1 MSAPPAMV
9 EWITVWRVAMK
20 LPDSL
25 IDHPD
30 GEIRIAGTRIGL
42 FDIVR
47 DYESGLSAEQ
57 LHQHYSH
64 IPLTTIQSVLSF
76 YLQNRSDVDA
86 YMDSY
91 RKELARQF
99 AAYKPGAEHTRV
111 RRLVDLIEQADRA
124 HAKDPEWASL
134 SIVEK
139 LRRLG
144 VDTAQKS
151 A

>member
-1 MSAPPAMV
+1 
-9 EWITVWRVAMK
+9 MK
-20 LPDSL
+20 LPDCL
-25 IDHPD
+25 IDHAD
-30 GEIRIAGTRIGL
+30 GEIRVAGTRVGL

-47 DYESGLSAEQ
+47 DHESGLSAEQ
-57 LHQHYSH
+57 LHERYSH
-64 IPLTTIQSVLSF
+64 IPLPTIQSVLSF
-76 YLQNRSDVDA
+76 YRQNRSDIGA
-86 YMDSY
+86 YMDAY
-91 RKELARQF
+91 RQELARQF
-99 AAYKPGAEHTRV
+99 AAYKPGAEHTRI

-124 HAKDPEWASL
+124 HAKDSEWASL